1 VKTPLAAAALFGALV
16 VPATA
21 QTPVPPPAAST
32 AIVTQSTPR
41 NTAAPAVQ
49 DDLSWRTL
57 LTVGQQ
63 EEARERQ
70 LDATFHIDHS
80 G

>member
-1 VKTPLAAAALFGALV
+1 M

-21 QTPVPPPAAST
+21 QTPAPPAAAST
-32 AIVTQSTPR
+32 AIVTQSTSCSP
-41 NTAAPAVQ
+41 AAPAVQ
-49 DDLSWRTL
+49 DDLSWRSL

-63 EEARERQ
+63 EEARRRQ